1 MNFLFIGCV
10 IMVVGKVIVNSFS
23 SQSKNFKKHYF
34 NNHVP
39 PLAIAQS
46 NGYQFKTDSS
56 EIPGIVFW
64 AFCGIIS
71 AIAFLFFYKMTD
83 TFFDWIIA
91 IVAILGIYGITIGP
105 LIHVGDKVII
115 KENKFEFVGPR
126 SSDTIDLSQVDH
138 IQLSYNYFQ
147 SSRGSTSV
155 SPEFIFTTGASNK
168 IMQLSE
174 KIFLTQS
181 KQILAA
187 LLIEH
192 PEKGYSI
199 KWHDSKKGDEVI
211 ML

>member
-10 IMVVGKVIVNSFS
+10 IMVVGKMIVNSFS
-23 SQSKNFKKHYF
+23 SQSKNFKKQYF

-46 NGYQFKTDSS
+46 NSYEFKTDSS

-64 AFCGIIS
+64 AFCGVIS

-91 IVAILGIYGITIGP
+91 ILAILGIYGITIGP

-115 KENKFEFVGPR
+115 KENKFELVVPR
-126 SSDTIDLSQVDH
+126 SSDIIDLSQVEH
-138 IQLSYNYFQ
+138 IQLTYNYFQ
-147 SSRGSTSV
+147 SSRGIASV

-168 IMQLSE
+168 MLQLSE

-181 KQILAA
+181 KKILAA

-192 PEKGYSI
+192 PEKSYSI
-199 KWHDSKKGDEVI
+199 KWHDSKKGDDVI

>member
-10 IMVVGKVIVNSFS
+10 IMVVGKMIVNSFS
-23 SQSKNFKKHYF
+23 SQSKNYKKLYF

-39 PLAIAQS
+39 PLAITQS
-46 NGYQFKTDSS
+46 NSYQFRTDSS

-83 TFFDWIIA
+83 SFFDWIIA
-91 IVAILGIYGITIGP
+91 ILAILGIYGITIGP

-115 KENKFEFVGPR
+115 KENKFELVGPR
-126 SSDTIDLSQVDH
+126 SSETIHLSQVDH
-138 IQLSYNYFQ
+138 IQLRYNYFQ
-147 SSRGSTSV
+147 SSRGIASV
-155 SPEFIFTTGASNK
+155 SPEFIFTTGDTHK
-168 IMQLSE
+168 TMQLSE

-187 LLIEH
+187 LLIEY
-192 PEKGYSI
+192 PEKSYSI
-199 KWHDSKKGDEVI
+199 KWNDSKKGDEVI
-211 ML
+211 IL